1 MTQKPKRCGLICRR
15 SWRRSHH
22 EGCGAACR
30 GPRSL
35 MAIALNPLA
44 KASWCSSASR
54 GDGFE
59 EANWMAHRIA
69 RLRVFPDASQKMRH
83 AVIDHGFDVLVIS
96 QFTLLADASA
106 GHRPSFVSA
115 APPEVAEPLYEHV
128 VQQLQEVDGVGS
140 VKECSVNTCRWIWST
155 TGQSPSCL
163 SGHHRHRT
171 SNADDACLLAS

>member
-1 MTQKPKRCGLICRR
+1 MRAVVQRVQRASVTHGDRTESIGEGLLVLL
-15 SWRRSHH
+15 
-22 EGCGAACR
+22 GVA
-30 GPRSL
+30 
-35 MAIALNPLA
+35 
-44 KASWCSSASR
+44 R

-59 EANWMAHRIA
+59 EADWMAHRIA

-96 QFTLLADASA
+96 QFTLLADTSA

-140 VKECSVNTCRWIWST
+140 VKKGMFGQHMQVDLVNDGPVTIMLERAP
-155 TGQSPSCL
+155 SPPHQQC
-163 SGHHRHRT
+163 
-171 SNADDACLLAS
+171 